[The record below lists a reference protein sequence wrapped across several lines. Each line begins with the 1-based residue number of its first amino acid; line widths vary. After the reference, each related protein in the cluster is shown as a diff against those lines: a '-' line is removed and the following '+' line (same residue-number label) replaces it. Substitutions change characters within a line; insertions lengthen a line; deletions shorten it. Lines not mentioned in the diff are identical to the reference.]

1 MTASIAPAGQG
12 VAVALGSP
20 TVATGSSATLT
31 VSATAG
37 AVPGSYTA
45 TITGTLGSSTHST
58 TIPVTVL
65 PATGIPGLLQA
76 VPGIEATDG
85 LSGSMTDNPGLANG
99 LWIAGMLNGTSGT
112 PFSLTLLTASSC
124 PGGILPADATTV
136 DTLGAAL
143 SGTIGTD
150 GTAYFGGLL
159 HITPGS
165 LSSFIAARVGSG
177 PVGPCIVVSPPN
189 DQWVTALDISGKT
202 GTGDATN
209 GYIDQPGVARWYKFT
224 VSPGTHLHIA
234 LSNLP
239 ADYDVFLFKDISQAY
254 TDLTASNVTASGGA
268 SSLLNLNKLSAE
280 FASADV
286 ANAFTSNAFTSNAFT
301 SNAFTSNAFTSNAF
315 TSNAFTSNA
324 FTSNAFTSNA
334 FTSNAFTSNAFT
346 SNAFTSNAFTSN
358 AFTSNAFTSNAFT
371 SNAFTS
377 NAFTSSSTFN
387 PYGVDLSAYSSA
399 QVRSVIAGSANLGLA
414 PETIDGNTW
423 TNSGTYYI
431 RVNGKGSAS
440 SLAGAFS
447 LSVTESGNLCNPVVA
462 AQQSNA
468 VLGPDSFTAPTGQNA
483 ATLVLWDSSRI
494 PGSAASVAT
503 LSSTLQTFA
512 SQSQIR
518 GAVVDLSTFN
528 GSARINALN
537 ALADANTG
545 CVYAKNLVASAIK
558 DVVTAY
564 RKVNPDLKYIVL
576 VGGDNVIPF
585 FRYPDQNGLG
595 PESNYIPPVDP
606 LTASEASLQSDY
618 VLGQDDYGASI
629 DLSLGN
635 YAFPVPDL
643 AVGRLVE
650 TASEATGILNA
661 YLNHT
666 TAGVVA
672 PNDGNGSA
680 TAYSSLVT
688 GYDFLAD
695 DATTVKSHLA
705 AGTGVTPDSLIA
717 QPKST
722 TPWTGADLKAALT
735 NQRHDLVFL
744 AGHFSSSLALAA
756 DFTTYMQTTD
766 LVNSSVDLTNTIVF
780 SAGCH
785 SGYNLVDGDQ
795 VPGVT
800 QPLDWAQA
808 FAQKG
813 ATLIGGTGYQYGDSD
828 FELWS
833 ERIYAEFAHQLDS
846 GSGPVAIGDALM
858 RSKQIYL
865 SSTPDVLPMDAK
877 ALLESTLYGLPMLS
891 VDMPGRENQS
901 TTPPAIG
908 GTPTARVPRPR
919 ADLGLTATS
928 DVTVQDT
935 DDTRVQVA
943 RQRRCQRELD
953 RHAHDRDLAHRRQ
966 RRRRQPGPAGP
977 PAPDGRR
984 DRRRQGP
991 PRRRV
996 QERRLY
1002 RPDWGRPAHRR
1013 ARHRALHRAPGIC
1026 FPGVSPE
1033 QPFRINYFGALTPG
1047 GPTSLLLTP
1056 AQYKSSPS
1064 GDGTAILRTYQSL
1077 GLQLFY
1083 SSNISDAAQA
1093 SAPSI
1098 GNVSAVLNGSTITFQ
1113 ATVTENPAGIQGVWV
1128 TWTGAGT
1135 GGSDAWQS
1143 IDLTE
1148 DPSSKALWTGTMP
1161 APANTA
1167 NFQFMA
1173 QAVNGVGLVGLD
1185 DNFGAYYRLT
1195 SAAVAT
1201 AAPAPTHLALS
1212 TSNPTSGTYK
1222 STVTVSAAL
1231 TSGTN
1236 PVGNEPITF
1245 TIDAATKVATTDAQS
1260 GVATAT
1266 LPLSSLAGATTLSA
1280 SFPGDGSYAL
1290 SGDAHPFTINRI
1302 GTSLTLSTPGAAIP
1316 IGFDSGVVATLKD
1329 ANGLPIPYRN
1339 IIFIVTGPV
1348 NTARVLTTDAAG
1360 QTPLGIV
1367 PSVVGGYNVTACF
1380 DGPAVTACPSVTVHD
1395 PTYGASGATGS
1406 FTVGVASANMVT
1418 VQLKDS
1424 LGNPLSGGTASYY
1437 ASGWHTIGVTS
1448 NGQVSTPILPG
1459 SYSFSMTYN
1468 GMTQQFNKVAV
1479 SGSLTTVT
1487 FQTRT
1492 VAVQLKNSSGAL
1504 SDTGSASYY
1513 ASGWHTIG
1521 NTSGGVA
1528 HVEMLPGSYSFAMTY
1543 NGTREQLNSVSVLTN
1558 PTTVT
1563 FNTIDVVAQ
1572 LKSSSGALM
1581 DTGGASYYASG
1592 WHTIGNTSGGVAHVE
1607 MLPGSYSFA
1616 MTYNG
1621 TREQQNNVSVS
1632 TNPTVVLFQTTD
1644 VAVQLHDSS
1653 DAPLDTGTASY
1664 YASGWH
1670 TIGDTAGGV
1679 IDVEM
1684 LPGSYS
1690 FAMTYNGTRQQIN
1703 RQAVSGASTVVPFQ
1717 TTGVAVNLI
1726 DSSGAPLDPGGTAS
1740 YYASGW
1746 HTIGNTSGGVID
1758 VEMLPGSYSF
1768 AMTYLGT
1775 RGQLNSQAVSG
1786 TSSSVTFQTGSVHSD
1801 AGSATS
1807 YYASGW
1813 KPFTQDMQLLPGTYT
1828 FSFSDTGNASY
1839 SVAPATVNHIH

>member
-1 MTASIAPAGQG
+1 M
-12 VAVALGSP
+12 
-20 TVATGSSATLT
+20 
-31 VSATAG
+31 
-37 AVPGSYTA
+37 
-45 TITGTLGSSTHST
+45 
-58 TIPVTVL
+58 
-65 PATGIPGLLQA
+65 
-76 VPGIEATDG
+76 
-85 LSGSMTDNPGLANG
+85 
-99 LWIAGMLNGTSGT
+99 
-112 PFSLTLLTASSC
+112 
-124 PGGILPADATTV
+124 
-136 DTLGAAL
+136 
-143 SGTIGTD
+143 
-150 GTAYFGGLL
+150 
-159 HITPGS
+159 
-165 LSSFIAARVGSG
+165 
-177 PVGPCIVVSPPN
+177 
-189 DQWVTALDISGKT
+189 
-202 GTGDATN
+202 
-209 GYIDQPGVARWYKFT
+209 
-224 VSPGTHLHIA
+224 
-234 LSNLP
+234 
-239 ADYDVFLFKDISQAY
+239 
-254 TDLTASNVTASGGA
+254 
-268 SSLLNLNKLSAE
+268 
-280 FASADV
+280 
-286 ANAFTSNAFTSNAFT
+286 
-301 SNAFTSNAFTSNAF
+301 
-315 TSNAFTSNA
+315 
-324 FTSNAFTSNA
+324 
-334 FTSNAFTSNAFT
+334 
-346 SNAFTSNAFTSN
+346 
-358 AFTSNAFTSNAFT
+358 
-371 SNAFTS
+371 
-377 NAFTSSSTFN
+377 
-387 PYGVDLSAYSSA
+387 
-399 QVRSVIAGSANLGLA
+399 
-414 PETIDGNTW
+414 
-423 TNSGTYYI
+423 
-431 RVNGKGSAS
+431 
-440 SLAGAFS
+440 
-447 LSVTESGNLCNPVVA
+447 
-462 AQQSNA
+462 
-468 VLGPDSFTAPTGQNA
+468 
-483 ATLVLWDSSRI
+483 
-494 PGSAASVAT
+494 
-503 LSSTLQTFA
+503 
-512 SQSQIR
+512 
-518 GAVVDLSTFN
+518 
-528 GSARINALN
+528 
-537 ALADANTG
+537 
-545 CVYAKNLVASAIK
+545 
-558 DVVTAY
+558 
-564 RKVNPDLKYIVL
+564 
-576 VGGDNVIPF
+576 IPF

-891 VDMPGRENQS
+891 VDMPGRENDS

-908 GTPTARVPRPR
+908 GTPTAVSSGPG

-928 DVTVQDT
+928 DVTVQTPTTRESKSLDNVDANGNLTGTHTTATWLTGANGVVANPGQPVLPLQTADATVGGKVLRGVGFRSGAYT
-935 DDTRVQVA
+935 DQTGVVPLTGA
-943 RQRRCQRELD
+943 PATELST
-953 RHAHDRDLAHRRQ
+953 AH
-966 RRRRQPGPAGP
+966 
-977 PAPDGRR
+977 
-984 DRRRQGP
+984 QGFASP
-991 PRRRV
+991 V
-996 QERRLY
+996 
-1002 RPDWGRPAHRR
+1002 
-1013 ARHRALHRAPGIC
+1013 
-1026 FPGVSPE
+1026 FSPE

-1143 IDLTE
+1143 IDLTQ

>member
-1 MTASIAPAGQG
+1 MSVPTPERATRDRVTSLRSLIQLRSQTRRRAASLIVLATLLFQVLAQAVPVAASNVTVTATALGATAWQGTGRTSPNSPFYLSGVGSLDPNTLPNDPGSFTVPHDGTNGIEAALQYQTTFASPAPGAVGAWSFLTSSDAASSLTLHWQYTGFHGYCGASLKLDAVVIRSGSTVSDDPLALATDSTCNYSFPSGGFSLSGDTTLALQSGDTYGFIVEGTNYNNSNLSGTLTITSGAATDFAFGPATPSPLPVDPGSTGQISVPTSASGSGTIALTASIAPAGQG

-20 TVATGSSATLT
+20 TVATGSSANLT

-76 VPGIEATDG
+76 VPGSTSTGAITSDPSTADALW
-85 LSGSMTDNPGLANG
+85 LS
-99 LWIAGMLNGTSGT
+99 GMLNGTSGASY
-112 PFSLTLLTASSC
+112 SLTLRTASSC
-124 PGGILPADATTV
+124 PGGVLPAGATQVQSQDPLAGSIGT
-136 DTLGAAL
+136 
-143 SGTIGTD
+143 SGTG
-150 GTAYFGGLL
+150 YFGGLI
-159 HITPGS
+159 HITAGS
-165 LSSFIAARVGSG
+165 LSNFIAAQANGG

-202 GTGDATN
+202 GTGAATN

-224 VSPGTHLHIA
+224 VSPGTNLHIA

-399 QVRSVIAGSANLGLA
+399 QVRSVIAGSANVGLA
-414 PETIDGNTW
+414 PESIDGNTW

-440 SLAGAFS
+440 SLDGAFS
-447 LSVTESGNLCNPVVA
+447 LSVTETGNLCNPVVA

-468 VLGPDSFTAPTGQNA
+468 VLGPDGFTAPTGQNDT
-483 ATLVLWDSSRI
+483 TLVLWDSSRI
-494 PGSAASVAT
+494 PGSAANVAT

-518 GAVVDLSTFN
+518 GAVVDLSTFS

-564 RKVNPDLKYIVL
+564 RTANPGLKYIVL

-635 YAFPVPDL
+635 YSFPVPDL

-680 TAYSSLVT
+680 TNYSSLVT

-695 DATTVKSHLA
+695 DATTVKGHLA

-717 QPKST
+717 PPKST

-833 ERIYAEFAHQLDS
+833 ERIYAEFSHQLDS

-891 VDMPGRENQS
+891 VDMPGRENDS

-908 GTPTARVPRPR
+908 GTPTAVSSGPGDGPRPHGHLR
-919 ADLGLTATS
+919 RHRP
-928 DVTVQDT
+928 DT
-935 DDTRVQVA
+935 DDARVQVA
-943 RQRRCQRELD
+943 RQRRCQRQLD

-996 QERRLY
+996 QGRRLY
-1002 RPDWGRPAHRR
+1002 RPDRGHPTHGR

-1026 FPGVSPE
+1026 LPGVLARAAVPDQLLRRAHSRRPDLPPADAGTVQVLAIRRRHGHPPHVPKPGVAVVLQQQHQRRGPGLGTVHRE
-1033 QPFRINYFGALTPG
+1033 RVRGPQRI
-1047 GPTSLLLTP
+1047 
-1056 AQYKSSPS
+1056 
-1064 GDGTAILRTYQSL
+1064 
-1077 GLQLFY
+1077 
-1083 SSNISDAAQA
+1083 
-1093 SAPSI
+1093 
-1098 GNVSAVLNGSTITFQ
+1098 STITFQ

-1135 GGSDAWQS
+1135 GGSDTWQS
-1143 IDLTE
+1143 IDLTQ

-1185 DNFGAYYRLT
+1185 DNFGAYYGLT

-1201 AAPAPTHLALS
+1201 AAPAPTHLALA
-1212 TSNPTSGTYK
+1212 TSNPTSGTYT

-1231 TSGTN
+1231 TSGTEPSWEQADHLYHRCCHGGRHHRRPERRGN
-1236 PVGNEPITF
+1236 GHAPALVPRGSHHPVG
-1245 TIDAATKVATTDAQS
+1245 Q
-1260 GVATAT
+1260 
-1266 LPLSSLAGATTLSA
+1266 LP
-1280 SFPGDGSYAL
+1280 
-1290 SGDAHPFTINRI
+1290 R
-1302 GTSLTLSTPGAAIP
+1302 
-1316 IGFDSGVVATLKD
+1316 
-1329 ANGLPIPYRN
+1329 
-1339 IIFIVTGPV
+1339 
-1348 NTARVLTTDAAG
+1348 
-1360 QTPLGIV
+1360 
-1367 PSVVGGYNVTACF
+1367 
-1380 DGPAVTACPSVTVHD
+1380 
-1395 PTYGASGATGS
+1395 
-1406 FTVGVASANMVT
+1406 
-1418 VQLKDS
+1418 
-1424 LGNPLSGGTASYY
+1424 
-1437 ASGWHTIGVTS
+1437 GW
-1448 NGQVSTPILPG
+1448 
-1459 SYSFSMTYN
+1459 
-1468 GMTQQFNKVAV
+1468 
-1479 SGSLTTVT
+1479 
-1487 FQTRT
+1487 
-1492 VAVQLKNSSGAL
+1492 
-1504 SDTGSASYY
+1504 
-1513 ASGWHTIG
+1513 
-1521 NTSGGVA
+1521 
-1528 HVEMLPGSYSFAMTY
+1528 
-1543 NGTREQLNSVSVLTN
+1543 
-1558 PTTVT
+1558 
-1563 FNTIDVVAQ
+1563 
-1572 LKSSSGALM
+1572 
-1581 DTGGASYYASG
+1581 
-1592 WHTIGNTSGGVAHVE
+1592 
-1607 MLPGSYSFA
+1607 
-1616 MTYNG
+1616 
-1621 TREQQNNVSVS
+1621 
-1632 TNPTVVLFQTTD
+1632 
-1644 VAVQLHDSS
+1644 
-1653 DAPLDTGTASY
+1653 
-1664 YASGWH
+1664 
-1670 TIGDTAGGV
+1670 
-1679 IDVEM
+1679 
-1684 LPGSYS
+1684 
-1690 FAMTYNGTRQQIN
+1690 
-1703 RQAVSGASTVVPFQ
+1703 
-1717 TTGVAVNLI
+1717 
-1726 DSSGAPLDPGGTAS
+1726 
-1740 YYASGW
+1740 
-1746 HTIGNTSGGVID
+1746 
-1758 VEMLPGSYSF
+1758 
-1768 AMTYLGT
+1768 
-1775 RGQLNSQAVSG
+1775 
-1786 TSSSVTFQTGSVHSD
+1786 
-1801 AGSATS
+1801 
-1807 YYASGW
+1807 
-1813 KPFTQDMQLLPGTYT
+1813 
-1828 FSFSDTGNASY
+1828 
-1839 SVAPATVNHIH
+1839 